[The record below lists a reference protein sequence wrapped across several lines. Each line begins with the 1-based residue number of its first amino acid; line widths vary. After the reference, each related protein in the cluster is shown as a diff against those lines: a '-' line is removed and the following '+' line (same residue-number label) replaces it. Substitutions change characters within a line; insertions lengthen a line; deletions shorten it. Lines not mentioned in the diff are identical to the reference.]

1 MARGKTRGKDSSKS
15 QEAHERILYRVEEA
29 AEAVRQLIRSISIE
43 IEDKIAIDDKVT
55 NISKEAES
63 MLGRIDTITK
73 KNQAK
78 LLRAYKKFLERNLDA
93 VNQRIREQG

>member
-1 MARGKTRGKDSSKS
+1 MATGKTRGKGSSDS
-15 QEAHERILYRVEEA
+15 QEAHDRILYKVEEA
-29 AEAVRQLIRSISIE
+29 ADAVRDLIRSISME

-73 KNQAK
+73 INQAK
-78 LLRAYKKFLERNLDA
+78 LLRAYKKFLERNLEA
-93 VNQRIREQG
+93 VNQRIKELG